1 MTPSS
6 FPRSGVSNKLRALQS
21 LPPNTAEL
29 GVKETGLTAW
39 APYTFNTAAIW
50 HPKFVAEFRL
60 WASVS
65 DGFGNAKIED
75 IYIFIQ
81 KVD

>member
-1 MTPSS
+1 M
-6 FPRSGVSNKLRALQS
+6 GV
-21 LPPNTAEL
+21 E
-29 GVKETGLTAW
+29 ETGLTAGE
-39 APYTFNTAAIW
+39 PYTFNTAAIW
-50 HPKFVAEFRL
+50 HPEFVAEFRL
-60 WASVS
+60 MARVS